1 MITRRSFMLG
11 AATSAVAAPAL
22 AQGELPLVRYASVGG
37 GTDAGLYLAEE
48 YGLFRKEGVRVEM
61 QRIPSIPNLVT
72 AIATEQLE
80 SAGIPIAPGLFAAA
94 RRGVNIRFVGDK
106 QSLRKGISAT
116 RLLVRTASWQ
126 GDEASTVKAL
136 RGKPVAGPGRT
147 SIGFYLVAQILKKHG
162 MSLED
167 INYTELQLPSMNAAL
182 TNGAIEACIII
193 DPFMAQALRSG
204 IARVLSDL
212 TEFVPAG
219 GTIVPLIY
227 SEKFARQKDAAQGFM
242 NAYMQ
247 GVRLYN
253 DAIRP
258 GGDRRKMSEIVA
270 RRMGA
275 ETSIIEQS
283 ADIGL
288 DPDQK
293 LDPEFLA
300 TVQRFF
306 IEQKLLDQPADLGK
320 LVDNSFAEAALGKF
334 GVYK

>member
-1 MITRRSFMLG
+1 M
-11 AATSAVAAPAL
+11 
-22 AQGELPLVRYASVGG
+22 
-37 GTDAGLYLAEE
+37 
-48 YGLFRKEGVRVEM
+48 
-61 QRIPSIPNLVT
+61 
-72 AIATEQLE
+72 
-80 SAGIPIAPGLFAAA
+80 
-94 RRGVNIRFVGDK
+94 NIRFVGDK
-106 QSLRKGISAT
+106 QSLRTGISAT
-116 RLLVRTASWQ
+116 RLLVRTASWK

-204 IARVLSDL
+204 VARVLSDL
-212 TEFVPAG
+212 TEFVPPG
-219 GTIVPLIY
+219 GTIVPLIF
-227 SEKFARQKDAAQGFM
+227 SEKFVSGQRSAAQGFM
-242 NAYMQ
+242 NAYMR

-253 DAIRP
+253 DAIKP
-258 GGDRRKMSEIVA
+258 GGNRDKMAEIVA

-275 ETSIIEQS
+275 EKAIIEQS

-293 LDPEFLA
+293 LDPKFLA
-300 TVQRFF
+300 TVQQFF
-306 IEQKLLDQPADLGK
+306 IEQKLLDQPTDLNV
-320 LVDNSFAEAALGKF
+320 LVDNSFAEAALKKF
-334 GVYK
+334 GPYK